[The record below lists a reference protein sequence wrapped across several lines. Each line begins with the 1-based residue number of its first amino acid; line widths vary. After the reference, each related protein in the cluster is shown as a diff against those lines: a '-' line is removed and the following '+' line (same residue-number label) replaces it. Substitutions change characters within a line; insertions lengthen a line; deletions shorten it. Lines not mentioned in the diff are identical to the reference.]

1 MEAVRQYSSASTT
14 TSASTAA
21 TDCSSPPS
29 SALDSPKSLGPPG
42 AKMELFPPSTPRYTF
57 PAFLLTLLT
66 ALESDPSTISA
77 HLSNLVNSHAAPSA
91 FTPTGSSPRPAET
104 DAIVAV
110 LTRLGERL
118 RTAEKSDVFPAN
130 GTEALPEVI
139 SVPGKVETIESVK
152 IACGEH
158 LRALKTL
165 HAEELR
171 RSQVSHDE
179 EVRCVRSTPR
189 SHPALTLVAYV
200 RSIAIVTSAIARGE

>member
-1 MEAVRQYSSASTT
+1 MDGEGPVVRPDVSVQHSSAST
-14 TSASTAA
+14 SA
-21 TDCSSPPS
+21 TDCSTPPS
-29 SALDSPKSLGPPG
+29 SALDSPISQRVPL
-42 AKMELFPPSTPRYTF
+42 KMELFPPSTPRYTF

-66 ALESDPSTISA
+66 ALESDPSTISS
-77 HLSNLVNSHAAPSA
+77 HLTNLVNSHAAPSA
-91 FTPTGSSPRPAET
+91 FTPTGANSRPAET

-118 RTAEKSDVFPAN
+118 CSVENTEDFAAN
-130 GTEALPEVI
+130 GLPEVL

-179 EVRCVRSTPR
+179 EVRYARSLYATR
-189 SHPALTLVAYV
+189 LYLTRRNIPDQSLSSL
-200 RSIAIVTSAIARGE
+200 RLSREESE